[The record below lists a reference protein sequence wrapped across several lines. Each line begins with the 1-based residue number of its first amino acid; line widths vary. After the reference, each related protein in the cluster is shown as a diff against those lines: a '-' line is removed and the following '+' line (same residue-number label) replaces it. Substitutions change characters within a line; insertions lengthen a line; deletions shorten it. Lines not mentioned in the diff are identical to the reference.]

1 MSTALGVAILVVA
14 LVGAAGAIV
23 AARFAASASTKTT
36 RLVAQL
42 GEAGELQKWQR
53 QEFLTLVS
61 EFLAAGHKHRLSA
74 DALLR
79 PTATY
84 SRPRNA
90 VAGQELREFELT
102 AWKLSLV
109 ASESVQSA
117 GNDLYLRHLAAAAEY
132 TANGPRDANRWTLL
146 IDDIVTA
153 QDAFVIAARLQLG
166 ADNDS
171 ADHPWPQ

>member
-1 MSTALGVAILVVA
+1 VVA
-14 LVGAAGAIV
+14 LVGAV
-23 AARFAASASTKTT
+23 AAIMAARLAASASTKTA
-36 RLVAQL
+36 RLADQL
-42 GEAGELQKWQR
+42 GETGDLQKWQR

-102 AWKLSLV
+102 AWKLSLI

-117 GNDLYLRHLAAAAEY
+117 GNELYLRHLAAAAEY
-132 TANGPRDANRWTLL
+132 TSNGPRDANRWTLI

-171 ADHPWPQ
+171 SDQPWPSAPNATSKND